1 MSGNDV
7 VYAGVD
13 LGGTNIECALARADG
28 RILCSGKALTRSH
41 EGPAAVLKRITDLF
55 RGLADEVG
63 TKPIALGIGI
73 PGLVDLERGSTRFL
87 PNFPTH
93 WRGVP
98 VAETLAPE
106 VGCPVYLLNDVRMAT
121 LGELIF
127 GHGRSSRT
135 MAFFALGTGIGGGL
149 VIEGKLRL
157 GPLGAAGEI
166 GHQTI
171 LPDGPRCGCGNYGCL
186 EALASGPALAAEG
199 VRLLLSGQAP
209 ELHRLVRGDASAVT
223 PSEMAAAAEAND
235 LAVRVAITRAAR
247 FLGIAAANVVT
258 ILHPDLIVFGGGVAA
273 IGPLLFETIRQTVR
287 ERVGMFP
294 VDDIRIEPSLLGNRA
309 GIMGG
314 VALAMKGGFTGI

>member
-28 RILCSGKALTRSH
+28 RILCSGKTLTRSH